1 LMSISPEEFTPKTVQ
16 RETRKI
22 GRNDIVA
29 VELSDGT
36 VQKGKFKKLEQL
48 IRGGAKLIEF

>member
-1 LMSISPEEFTPKTVQ
+1 MSISPEEFTPKTVQ